1 MLIFD
6 YQSHS
11 SPLFSLSIYIF
22 VESFFVI
29 IPQSQLTL
37 FNVMKRI
44 SYFMLAI
51 LLVFSSCQNILDD
64 ILDTLEGDDDQP
76 EEPSLMFQ
84 KSGSIDL
91 GGEGAAE
98 ITAYDPLTMKLYVVN
113 NDGNSRIDVV
123 DLKEPSSPVYLSSI
137 DITPYGGGVNSVA
150 VSHGLLAAAVE
161 ADPAQEPGSVVF
173 FDTEDESFLYEAMV
187 GALPDMVTFSPDG
200 KYALVANEGE
210 PSDDYSDDPEGS
222 VSIIEI
228 KKGYAVTTLGF
239 ESYNDMVHPLA
250 EEGFRVF
257 GPGASLAQ
265 DVEPEYITV
274 DKNSRTAWV
283 ALQENNGLARID
295 LESKT
300 ISDLF
305 PLGFKDYSL
314 PENAIDVSD
323 EDGKIQLNTWPVKGM
338 YQPDAIAAMHY
349 HGLSYVITANEG
361 DARDYDTFS
370 EEARIEDI
378 ELDDHAFPSAEDL
391 QEEEVLGRLE
401 ITTTLG
407 NTDSDPAFEELVSY
421 GARSFSIWDGLTGQ
435 QIYDSGNEVEKRII
449 EAGLYEDGRSDA
461 KGVEP
466 EGVAVG
472 KVGMYTLA
480 FIGLERVD
488 AVVVY
493 DVTDPYAPKFLQ
505 ILESGDAP
513 EGLIFIAAEDSPNGK
528 SLFIVSSE
536 DDGQVMIFEN

>member
-1 MLIFD
+1 
-6 YQSHS
+6 
-11 SPLFSLSIYIF
+11 
-22 VESFFVI
+22 
-29 IPQSQLTL
+29 
-37 FNVMKRI
+37 MKRI
-44 SYFMLAI
+44 PY
-51 LLVFSSCQNILDD
+51 LLLFLLLLSTSCRNILDD
-64 ILDTLEGDDDQP
+64 ILDNLDGGDDQP
-76 EEPSLMFQ
+76 EKPSLMFQ
-84 KSGSIDL
+84 KSSSIDL

-98 ITAYDPLTMKLYVVN
+98 IASYDPATMKLYVVN
-113 NDGNSRIDVV
+113 NDGASRIDVI
-123 DLKEPSSPVYLSSI
+123 DLKEPSSPAYLNSI
-137 DITPYGGGVNSVA
+137 DITPYGNGVNSVA

-161 ADPAQEPGSVVF
+161 ADPAQEPGSIVF
-173 FDTEDESFLYEAMV
+173 FNTEDDTFLYQAMV
-187 GALPDMVTFSPDG
+187 GSLPDMVTFSPDG

-210 PSDDYSDDPEGS
+210 PSDDYSIDPEGS
-222 VSIIEI
+222 VSIVEI

-239 ESYNDMVHPLA
+239 EAYNDMVIPLA
-250 EEGFRVF
+250 AEGFRVF
-257 GPGASLAQ
+257 GPNASLAQ

-274 DKNSRTAWV
+274 DKDSKAAWV

-305 PLGFKDYSL
+305 PLGFKDFSL
-314 PENAIDVSD
+314 SENAIDVSD

-338 YQPDAIAAMHY
+338 YQPDAIAAIEY

-370 EEARIEDI
+370 EEERVEDLL
-378 ELDDHAFPSAEDL
+378 LDDTAFPSAEDL
-391 QEEEVLGRLE
+391 QEEDMLGRLE

-407 NTDSDPAFEELVSY
+407 DTDGDPEYEELVSY

-435 QIYDSGNEVEKRII
+435 QIYDSGNEVDKHII
-449 EAGLYEDGRSDA
+449 EAGLYEDSRSDA
-461 KGVEP
+461 KGIEP

-472 KVGMYTLA
+472 KVGDYTLA

-488 AVVVY
+488 AVVIY
-493 DVTDPYAPKFLQ
+493 DVTDPYTPKFLQ
-505 ILESGDAP
+505 ILRSGDAP
-513 EGLIFIAAEDSPNGK
+513 EGLIFISSEESPNGN

>member
-1 MLIFD
+1 
-6 YQSHS
+6 
-11 SPLFSLSIYIF
+11 
-22 VESFFVI
+22 
-29 IPQSQLTL
+29 
-37 FNVMKRI
+37 MKRI
-44 SYFMLAI
+44 SYLMLAI
-51 LLVFSSCQNILDD
+51 LLVSASCQHILDD
-64 ILDTLEGDDDQP
+64 IIDTLEGDDDQP
-76 EEPSLMFQ
+76 EEPSLVFQ

-150 VSHGLLAAAVE
+150 VSQGLLAAAVE
-161 ADPAQEPGSVVF
+161 ADLAQEPGTVVF
-173 FDTEDESFLYEAMV
+173 FDTEDESFLYESMV

-274 DKNSRTAWV
+274 DKNSKTAWV

-300 ISDLF
+300 ISDIF

-370 EEARIEDI
+370 EEERIEDI
-378 ELDDHAFPSAEDL
+378 ELDDHAFPTAEDL
-391 QEEEVLGRLE
+391 QEEEMLGRLE

-407 NTDSDPAFEELVSY
+407 DTDGDPAFEELVSY

-472 KVGMYTLA
+472 KVGRYTLA